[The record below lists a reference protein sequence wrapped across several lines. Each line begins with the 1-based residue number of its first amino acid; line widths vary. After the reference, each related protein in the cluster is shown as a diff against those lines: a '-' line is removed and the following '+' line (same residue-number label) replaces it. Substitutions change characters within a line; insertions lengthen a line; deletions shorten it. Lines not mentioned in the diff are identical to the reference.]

1 MNQIFSEIP
10 GSRTWSNVE
19 EIHKGWSKDKK
30 YYVQTN
36 NSRELLLKISDI
48 TQLERKQR
56 EFETVKKL
64 DHLEDILMSRPL
76 DYGICNNEQSV
87 YSLFT
92 WINGEEAE
100 QVIPTL
106 NAADQHRFGFRAGEI
121 LSKIHGI
128 PAEQDQAQAPWAEY
142 YNAKINRYIR
152 NYKSCGV
159 LLRGADQ
166 AISYIEQNRHLLDNR
181 PRTFQHGDYHVGNLV
196 VTQSGEL
203 GVIDFNRLDYGDPW
217 EEFNRITWCTARSPL
232 FASGRIH
239 GYFNNDVP
247 DLFFKLMALY
257 IASNQI
263 SSIHWAIPF
272 GKKEVDDMVQR
283 AEEVLE
289 AYDYF
294 QTYIPRWYLP
304 SYRD

>member
-36 NSRELLLKISDI
+36 DGKELLLKISDI
-48 TQLERKQR
+48 TQFERKQR
-56 EFETVKKL
+56 ESEAVKKL
-64 DHLEDILMSRPL
+64 DHIEDILMSRPL

-92 WINGEEAE
+92 WINGKEAE
-100 QVIPTL
+100 QVIPAL
-106 NAADQHRFGFRAGEI
+106 NAADQYRFGFRAGEI
-121 LSKIHGI
+121 LRKMHEI
-128 PAEQDQAQAPWAEY
+128 PAKQDQAPWAEY
-142 YNAKINRYIR
+142 YNTKINRYIS
-152 NYKSCGV
+152 NYMGSNLPFK
-159 LLRGADQ
+159 GADQ
-166 AISYIEQNRHLLDNR
+166 TIRFIEQNRHLLDHR
-181 PRTFQHGDYHVGNLV
+181 PQTFQHGDYHVGNMV
-196 VTQSGEL
+196 ITRSGEL
-203 GVIDFNRLDYGDPW
+203 GIIDFNRVDYGDPW
-217 EEFNRITWCTARSPL
+217 EEFNRITWCAGLSPL

-239 GYFNNDVP
+239 GYSNNDVP

-257 IASNQI
+257 IASNQL

-272 GKKEVDDMVQR
+272 GKKEVDNMIHQ

-294 QTYIPRWYLP
+294 QAYIPKWYLS
-304 SYRD
+304 SYRE

>member
-10 GSRTWSNVE
+10 GFSMWSNVE
-19 EIHKGWSKDKK
+19 EIHKGWSSDKK
-30 YYVQTN
+30 YYVQTTDG
-36 NSRELLLKISDI
+36 RELLLRIADI
-48 TQLERKQR
+48 AHYNRRKR
-56 EFETVKKL
+56 EFEAVKKL
-64 DHLEDILMSRPL
+64 DHVENLLMSRPL
-76 DYGICNNEQSV
+76 EFGICNDGQSV
-87 YSLFT
+87 YSMFT
-92 WINGEEAE
+92 WIEGEDAE
-100 QVIPTL
+100 KVLPSL
-106 NAADQHRFGFRAGEI
+106 NTAQQYQLGVQAGNA
-121 LSKIHGI
+121 LRKMHKVS
-128 PAEQDQAQAPWAEY
+128 AEQDQAPWAEY

-152 NYKSCGV
+152 NYKSCGI
-159 LLRGADQ
+159 LLKGADQ
-166 AISYIEQNRHLLDNR
+166 AISFIEQNRHLLDNR
-181 PRTFQHGDYHVGNLV
+181 PRTFQHGDYHVGNMLI
-196 VTQSGEL
+196 TRSGEL
-203 GVIDFNRLDYGDPW
+203 GIIDFNRLDYGDPW
-217 EEFNRITWCTARSPL
+217 EEFNRITWCASRSPV

-294 QTYIPRWYLP
+294 QTYIPKWYVP